1 MVSALEFYQFYL
13 NHWSGSIDYKKP
25 IDCSYNQGYGNNC
38 EYCWTQ
44 WIKNSISNPSCN
56 SFVLIQVSKIPT
68 KKLKWKK
75 KHLVK
80 VGCFLAEFWL
90 WFQLKFLKNL
100 NKKKYPKKWFP
111 EIFFFQKFIAEWFQF
126 FIDNKYDQKC
136 QKIMLVWSMYK
147 KLELFR
153 NGSLKK
159 KSPKLSFSVGRYIVK
174 ISSYVLT
181 LICTCCLF

>member
-1 MVSALEFYQFYL
+1 MATIVNIVELNGLKIASAILLVIVLSWSRSPKYL
-13 NHWSGSIDYKKP
+13 
-25 IDCSYNQGYGNNC
+25 Q
-38 EYCWTQ
+38 
-44 WIKNSISNPSCN
+44 KNWNA
-56 SFVLIQVSKIPT
+56 
-68 KKLKWKK
+68 KK

-111 EIFFFQKFIAEWFQF
+111 EFFFQKFIAEWFQF

-181 LICTCCLF
+181 LICTLGVSPSLVSRYCDDYRFRSIWGPYI